1 MSDWSVVA
9 DFHDLCG
16 EGPLWDQRRGLLFW
30 TDITGKRFYR
40 YDWRQKKTE
49 VLQAGWEISGFALNE
64 PEGFLVVNSEGIW
77 TWQGEN
83 RPTLLANQ
91 VEGFP
96 CRMNDCIAD
105 PAGRLLAGSQFY
117 DAERA
122 DYPLGHLMRIDC
134 DGTVH
139 ILDEGIRLSN
149 GLGFS
154 PDGVVLYFAD
164 SAARTIFAY
173 DYDVTTGTARRRRTF
188 VQTSFDEGLPD
199 GLTVDAEGFVWSA
212 HWFGSCIVRYDPDG
226 KVERRISVPAKQ
238 ISSLAFGGPEL
249 TDVFVTSAALNDSLP
264 LAPSGYDPAE
274 GNIGGQL
281 FLANLGVAGKEEFR
295 CRIRPE
301 AR

>member
-1 MSDWSVVA
+1 MAHWLVVA

-40 YDWRQKKTE
+40 YDWHARKAE
-49 VLQAGWEISGFALNE
+49 VLHAGWEISGFALNE

-77 TWQGEN
+77 TWDGGN

-91 VEGFP
+91 VEGFS
-96 CRMNDCIAD
+96 CRMNDCVAD
-105 PAGRLLAGSQFY
+105 PVGRLLAGSQFY
-117 DAERA
+117 DADRL
-122 DYPLGHLMRIDC
+122 DYPLGHLMRMDC

-154 PDGVVLYFAD
+154 PDGRVLYFVD

-173 DYDVTTGTARRRRTF
+173 DYDVTTGTTRRRRPF
-188 VQTSFDEGLPD
+188 VQTTFDEGLPD
-199 GLTVDAEGFVWSA
+199 GLTVDADGFVWSA

-238 ISSLAFGGPEL
+238 TSSLAFGGPEL
-249 TDVFVTSAALNDSLP
+249 ADVFVTSAALVDSLP

-295 CRIRPE
+295 CRIRLE
-301 AR
+301 AP